1 MIRRKHIVALD
12 SIFLVDAFDFFSFFD
27 FGILCLKWNSRCF
40 AFFVFDRNGHEGQ
53 TSRLS
58 KYFSDLEGIALSGYM
73 TVEADW
79 HCTKYVIKCSV
90 PSFDVASK
98 CFPWCVTMK
107 SKTYKN
113 ENILLKTA
121 ILQNILLI
129 RHNKNILK
137 NLCISCLPCGIKKT

>member
-90 PSFDVASK
+90 PSFDSHGVS
-98 CFPWCVTMK
+98 PWSQKTIRMK
-107 SKTYKN
+107 IYYLRQLYCKIYYLFDITKIY
-113 ENILLKTA
+113 
-121 ILQNILLI
+121 
-129 RHNKNILK
+129 
-137 NLCISCLPCGIKKT
+137 